1 MPEDQGGD
9 VRGTE
14 SSTPRVEAGGHKVR
28 RRVVL
33 MHDDGE
39 VSEHACCREGLFH
52 SASGEPLHAAI
63 EAALTDRAH
72 GVSVR
77 VNEDILS
84 KLDVLVEAGICE
96 SRSAAA
102 TFLIREGAEANSD
115 LFNAVESTTQ
125 QIADLKDQLRDRLAE
140 LGLEPDDD
148 LA

>member
-1 MPEDQGGD
+1 MPEDPGGSD
-9 VRGTE
+9 RGPKEAAERNE
-14 SSTPRVEAGGHKVR
+14 SGGHQLR
-28 RRVVL
+28 RRVVV
-33 MHDDGE
+33 MHDE
-39 VSEHACCREGLFH
+39 AKVAEHACCREELFH

-63 EAALTDRAH
+63 EAALSDRAH

-102 TFLIREGAEANSD
+102 TFLIREGAEANAE
-115 LFNAVESTTQ
+115 LFTAVESTTR
-125 QIADLKDQLRDRLAE
+125 QIADLKEQLRDRLAE
-140 LGLEPDDD
+140 LGMEPDGD